1 MKVKKAGAARE
12 QALPILTFRDEDI
25 LKAVYTYRYMT
36 ARDITSLFFAPSS
49 INYARERL
57 AALAGGEDGK
67 ERAYLYRFAMPTR
80 TGSRERVYTL
90 GSAGREA
97 LVNLGFP
104 VDWYSPPYKAER
116 LSHSHL
122 AHQLTLTRF
131 IVSACQWVGNHPEYT
146 LAEMRL
152 CYELEKRIAKL
163 AGEKERAAALVIP
176 DGWLLFERVAD
187 RARSPLLIEIDRGS
201 EYQERF
207 KNHVRAR
214 LAFIH
219 SGDYAKVFGIPAVM
233 IAYVTTGQIP
243 AYRETRVKTMAA
255 WTREVLAELKM
266 ERWAGI
272 FRFTSAV
279 YETLYEDAQTLFEKP
294 VWYRPDEHS
303 TPVPLLSS

>member
-1 MKVKKAGAARE
+1 MKAKKATTARE
-12 QALPILTFRDEDI
+12 QPPPPLTFRDEDI
-25 LKAVYTYRYMT
+25 LQAVYTYRYIT
-36 ARDITSLFFAPSS
+36 AKDITSLFFSPSS

-57 AALAGGEDGK
+57 AVLAGGADGK
-67 ERAYLYRFAMPTR
+67 ERAYLYRIAMPSR

-97 LVNLGFP
+97 LINLGVP
-104 VDWYSPPYKAER
+104 VEGYFRPYKAER

-131 IVSACQWVGNHPEYT
+131 IVSACQWVHTNPEYT
-146 LAEMRL
+146 LTDMQL
-152 CYELEKRIAKL
+152 CYEIEKSMAKL
-163 AGEKERAAALVIP
+163 AGADQRTAALVIP

-187 RARSPLLIEIDRGS
+187 KARSPVLVEIDRGS

-214 LAFIH
+214 IAFIH
-219 SGDYAKVFGIPAVM
+219 SGDYATVFGVPAVM
-233 IAYVTTGQIP
+233 IAYVTTGQIS

-279 YETLYEDAQTLFEKP
+279 YETLHVDAQTLLEKS
-294 VWYRPDEHS
+294 VWYRPDSS
-303 TPVPLLSS
+303 TPVPLFAS

>member
-1 MKVKKAGAARE
+1 MKAKKAALARE
-12 QALPILTFRDEDI
+12 QPLPPLTFRDEDI
-25 LKAVYTYRYMT
+25 VQAVHTYRYMT
-36 ARDITSLFFAPSS
+36 AKDITALFFAPAS

-57 AALAGGEDGK
+57 AALAGGADGK

-97 LVNLGFP
+97 LVNLGVP
-104 VDWYSPPYKAER
+104 VDWYVPPYKAER

-122 AHQLTLTRF
+122 AHQLTLTRL
-131 IVSACQWVGNHPEYT
+131 IVSACQWIRKQAEYS
-146 LAEMRL
+146 LADMRL

-163 AGEKERAAALVIP
+163 HGEKERTAALVIP

-214 LAFIH
+214 LVFIH
-219 SGDYAKVFGIPAVM
+219 SGDYATVFGMPAVM
-233 IAYVTTGQIP
+233 IAYVTTGQVP

-255 WTREVLAELKM
+255 WTRDVLAELKM
-266 ERWAGI
+266 ERWAGL

-279 YETLYEDAQTLFEKP
+279 YETLYEDAHTLFEKP
-294 VWYRPDEHS
+294 VWYRPDS
-303 TPVPLLSS
+303 PTLLPLLGS

>member
-1 MKVKKAGAARE
+1 MKAKIAKPGRSE
-12 QALPILTFRDEDI
+12 PFPPLTFRDEDI
-25 LKAVYTYRYMT
+25 LKAVETYHFLT
-36 ARDITSLFFAPSS
+36 ARDITSLFFSRNS
-49 INYARERL
+49 ITHARERL
-57 AALAGGEDGK
+57 AALAGGADGK
-67 ERAYLYRFAMPTR
+67 EGAYLYRFTVPSR

-97 LVNLGFP
+97 LVSMGVP
-104 VDWYSPPYKAER
+104 VTGYFRPYKAER
-116 LSHSHL
+116 LSFSFL
-122 AHQLTLTRF
+122 THQLTLTRF
-131 IVSACQWVGNHPEYT
+131 MVAAALWGRNHPDYT

-152 CYELEKRIAKL
+152 CYEIEKRMSTL
-163 AGEKERAAALVIP
+163 SGEKERSSALVIP
-176 DGWLLFERVAD
+176 DGWLLFERAAD

>member
-1 MKVKKAGAARE
+1 MKAKKAALARE
-12 QALPILTFRDEDI
+12 QPLPPLTFRDEDI
-25 LKAVYTYRYMT
+25 LQAVHTYRYMT
-36 ARDITSLFFAPSS
+36 AKDITFLFFSPAS

-67 ERAYLYRFAMPTR
+67 ERAYLYRFAIPSR

-97 LVNLGFP
+97 LVNLGLP
-104 VDWYSPPYKAER
+104 VDWYLPPYKAER

-122 AHQLTLTRF
+122 AHQLALTRF
-131 IVSACQWVGNHPEYT
+131 VMSACQWGRNHPEYT
-146 LAEMRL
+146 LADMML
-152 CYELEKRIAKL
+152 CYEIEKRMAKL
-163 AGEKERAAALVIP
+163 SGEKERTSALVIP
-176 DGWLLFERVAD
+176 DGWLLFERAAD
-187 RARSPLLIEIDRGS
+187 RARSPVLIEIDRGS

-207 KNHVRAR
+207 KNHIRAR

-219 SGDYAKVFGIPAVM
+219 SGDYTKVFGIPAV
-233 IAYVTTGQIP
+233 IVAYVTTGQMP

-279 YETLYEDAQTLFEKP
+279 YETLYEDAHTLYEKP
-294 VWYRPDEHS
+294 VWYRPDS
-303 TPVPLLSS
+303 PGIPVPLLGS

>member
-1 MKVKKAGAARE
+1 MKAKKAAPARE
-12 QALPILTFRDEDI
+12 QPLPPLTFRDEDI
-25 LKAVYTYRYMT
+25 LQAVNTYRSMT
-36 ARDITSLFFAPSS
+36 AKDITSLFFSPSS

-67 ERAYLYRFAMPTR
+67 ERAYLYRVAMPTR

-97 LVNLGFP
+97 LLSLGVP
-104 VDWYSPPYKAER
+104 VEGYVPPYKADR

-131 IVSACQWVGNHPEYT
+131 VVAANLWVRTHADYA

-152 CYELEKRIAKL
+152 SYEIEKRIAKL
-163 AGEKERAAALVIP
+163 HGEKERAAALVIP

-207 KNHVRAR
+207 KNHVRGR
-214 LAFIH
+214 IAFIH
-219 SGDYAKVFGIPAVM
+219 SGDYAKVFGMPAVM
-233 IAYVTTGQIP
+233 IAYVTTGQVP
-243 AYRETRVKTMAA
+243 AYRETRVRTMAA
-255 WTREVLAELKM
+255 WTREVLTELKM

-294 VWYRPDEHS
+294 VWFRPDSPER
-303 TPVPLLSS
+303 PVPLLG

>member
-1 MKVKKAGAARE
+1 MKAKKAATTRE
-12 QALPILTFRDEDI
+12 RPLTPLTFRDEDI

-36 ARDITSLFFAPSS
+36 AKDITHLLFSRNS
-49 INYARERL
+49 ITYARERL
-57 AALAGGEDGK
+57 AALAGGADSK
-67 ERAYLYRFAMPTR
+67 ERAYLYRFAMPSR

-97 LVNLGFP
+97 LISLGLP
-104 VDWYSPPYKAER
+104 VEWSPRPYQAER

-122 AHQLTLTRF
+122 GHQLTLTRF
-131 IVSACQWVGNHPEYT
+131 IMSACQWVRNHPEYI
-146 LAEMRL
+146 LADMRL
-152 CYELEKRIAKL
+152 CYEIERSLAKMS
-163 AGEKERAAALVIP
+163 GENERSSALVIP

-187 RARSPLLIEIDRGS
+187 RARSPVLVEIDRGS

-219 SGDYAKVFGIPAVM
+219 SGDYAKLFGIPAVI

-243 AYRETRVKTMAA
+243 AYRETRVKTMVG
-255 WTREVLAELKM
+255 WTREVLSELKM

-279 YETLYEDAQTLFEKP
+279 YETLYEDTQTLFENP
-294 VWYRPDEHS
+294 VWYRPDS
-303 TPVPLLSS
+303 PVTPLPLLGS

>member
-1 MKVKKAGAARE
+1 MKAKRAATGRE
-12 QALPILTFRDEDI
+12 QALPPLTFRDEEMLQAI
-25 LKAVYTYRYMT
+25 AVYRFMT
-36 ARDITSLFFAPSS
+36 ARDIAWLLFSPNS
-49 INYARERL
+49 ITYARERL
-57 AALAGGEDGK
+57 ASLAGGADGK

-97 LVNLGFP
+97 LLSLGVP
-104 VDWYSPPYKAER
+104 VEGYVPPYKADR
-116 LSHSHL
+116 LSYSHL

-131 IVSACQWVGNHPEYT
+131 VVVANLWVRNHPEYT
-146 LAEMRL
+146 LADMRL
-152 CYELEKRIAKL
+152 CYEIEKRIAKL
-163 AGEKERAAALVIP
+163 HGEKERAAALAIP

-187 RARSPLLIEIDRGS
+187 RARTPLLVEIDRGS

-207 KNHVRAR
+207 KNHVRGR
-214 LAFIH
+214 IAFIH

-255 WTREVLAELKM
+255 WTGEVLTELKM
-266 ERWAGI
+266 ERWAGL

-279 YETLYEDAQTLFEKP
+279 YETLYEDAHTLFEKP
-294 VWYRPDEHS
+294 VWYRPDAS
-303 TPVPLLSS
+303 TPLPLLGL